1 MICPE
6 CGEILKRAPQETAE
20 KKTAAVPMPDGFAMP
35 FLAATGTDG
44 DSSTTTEDP
53 RVVLARAQEKRS
65 RRLRIGIFSGIAV
78 VLIALVTLYSV
89 FLGGY
94 KLAVYRYVKGV
105 DRCSGAMYTALVPDA
120 YMDYLES
127 TYDTT
132 RREVKEKMHDY
143 FVSWNKNYG
152 NEGGMSYEIVQHEDI
167 SDSGIADLESQL
179 KTSYGIT
186 ADIQKAVSV
195 RITINDGGQKGT
207 ESTTFVKIKNRWCSM
222 DAMEDM
228 DYVCKYDGYN
238 EW

>member
-120 YMDYLES
+120 
-127 TYDTT
+127 
-132 RREVKEKMHDY
+132 
-143 FVSWNKNYG
+143 
-152 NEGGMSYEIVQHEDI
+152 
-167 SDSGIADLESQL
+167 
-179 KTSYGIT
+179 
-186 ADIQKAVSV
+186 
-195 RITINDGGQKGT
+195 
-207 ESTTFVKIKNRWCSM
+207 
-222 DAMEDM
+222 
-228 DYVCKYDGYN
+228 
-238 EW
+238 